1 MPEWWQNSKASDL
14 WASLL
19 SEAYCSV
26 HVHWYRFLCLRVMCV
41 WDTVWRKCY
50 CVQWCVYE
58 VQGEGNVTVY
68 SDVCLR
74 YSVREMLLCTV
85 MCIWGTEWGKCCC
98 VQLCVSEV
106 QGEGN
111 VTLYSDVSEVHNER
125 NVTVYTDVCL
135 RFKMREMLLYTLMC
149 VWGIWWWKCYFLQCC
164 ESEVQ
169 SEGNVTVCNEVCI
182 CDKSEDNFTV

>member
-58 VQGEGNVTVY
+58 VQSEGNVAVY
-68 SDVCLR
+68 SYVCLR
-74 YSVREMLLCTV
+74 YRVREMLLYTV
-85 MCIWGTEWGKCCC
+85 MCQRYIMREMLLFTLMCVWGSRWGKCYCIHWCVSEVYGDGNVTFYNVVSLSYRVREILLFIMICVWGTEWGKCYC
-98 VQLCVSEV
+98 
-106 QGEGN
+106 
-111 VTLYSDVSEVHNER
+111 
-125 NVTVYTDVCL
+125 
-135 RFKMREMLLYTLMC
+135 M
-149 VWGIWWWKCYFLQCC
+149 
-164 ESEVQ
+164 
-169 SEGNVTVCNEVCI
+169 
-182 CDKSEDNFTV
+182 